1 MPNPP
6 AVLMVELIMSIDRMI
21 SSAQSAKETPN
32 QLAIPGEWPAQVV
45 LGHVSQVDEQVWI
58 PRIVQMCDALGNGEE
73 PPTFAWWEPNPEET
87 YTKFHQMSLDAAGA
101 LAMSNRTHLLSTVR
115 DLTINQWS
123 ATAQHEAF
131 GLIDVAG
138 LIIQILTHDEEHRA
152 SLL

>member
-1 MPNPP
+1 MSNPP

-21 SSAQSAKETPN
+21 NSAQIANKTQSHLLT
-32 QLAIPGEWPAQVV
+32 PGEWPAQVV

-58 PRIVQMCDALGNGEE
+58 PRIGQMCDAHGNGEE
-73 PPTFAWWEPNPEET
+73 APSFAWWEPNPEET